1 MRLARLELTRYGG
14 YEGRGLDFG
23 DGRPDLHLIIG
34 PNEAGKST
42 LLSAIGDLLFG
53 IPRQTAQDW
62 RFESKDLRL
71 AATLMHGGGVLEVVR
86 RSGLKNALLGANGA
100 PIAEETL
107 RAMIGGLDRSAFDRL
122 FGLDHARLRAGGQAM
137 LAGKDDAA
145 QSLFEAG
152 AGMAAVGVKLKRLQ
166 AECDEMFKPS
176 ASKPTL
182 NRLLRE
188 RHEATDLLRG
198 TTIGEADWTALRD
211 RRARAEKAKADLI
224 GEDQTLTAEIH
235 RLERLARARAPLRR
249 LTQARGELAGLGP
262 LPSLPEDAAQRL
274 AAARAERATAA
285 ELRNARQIK
294 RDRAIA
300 DIDAITLPDTILAEA
315 PRIDALEAR
324 RPEIDRMRK
333 DLPGK
338 AASLEAIDGALA
350 TAREVS
356 GLAIGARLPTPAW
369 RRRARKHLEDRR
381 ALSIRMGNHAEAL
394 RENQSERRKAG
405 DDLAKSPEPASLR
418 DLREALTAL
427 SMDAIA
433 RLDASHA
440 AAGRAAT
447 RAESA
452 LAALGWAG
460 TPDALASAVLPSVA
474 EAAEYEER
482 GRQAREAL
490 TKAREAGEAAEAEGL
505 SLRARLDGLTAGGL
519 LPTPEVVAAGR
530 DRRNEAVRDV
540 TARLSRDRRPDD
552 PEAASRL
559 ALAIGEADLLADR
572 RDADSRQIA
581 EHALVAASLTVVAGT
596 GLAARQTIARAS
608 EDQSRALA
616 DWSKVLARA
625 GLPDTLLPSGFPA
638 WRDARDRFLQ
648 LNEDALAAAHEHG
661 LALTTLALA
670 ETRLS
675 AAMAESGAAIDG
687 DRAARIRA
695 AGLQVEALEA
705 LSRMRLGLEVRLTE
719 LARAE
724 DMLGR
729 EADAIGR
736 RTRELDEEHARLM
749 NEAGLA
755 DLTTPALEDALD
767 ALDEVAPR
775 EGARPGLLRDV
786 EGMTRDI
793 AQFDTAAL
801 ALLCEIGRSGNN
813 GAMSEEM
820 GRLAAEVETARD
832 ARRTLQRLRG
842 LVAEETDAISGDV
855 ARGDAAQMVI
865 DQLVARAGVGGE
877 EALDSLLAVIARAM
891 AAMTAEA
898 EALSELTEIGPGA
911 GDDDLAKVASELD
924 EDSATALRRSKED
937 RRREITAEREE
948 IGGELKDVLLT
959 IDRAGENAEA
969 ADARQVLTETEAAL
983 GAAAERFIET
993 AGAAALLRWLIE
1005 RYRAEAQAPLLRRA
1019 GSLFASVTSGAFD
1032 GLALDYGDDDRPRIV
1047 AVRADGTRVGIEGLS
1062 EGARDQLFLALR
1074 LGALQGRADAPPL
1087 VCDDLLI
1094 TSDDERAG
1102 AVLGVLRRMSETQQV
1117 LVFTHHDHIEAV
1129 AQRAL
1134 GPGGFQLHRLPKIT
1148 TPSVAF
1154 AAASPS

>member
-14 YEGRGLDFG
+14 YEGRCLDFG
-23 DGRPDLHLIIG
+23 GGRPDLHLIIG

-71 AATLMHGGGVLEVVR
+71 AATLMHRGGVLEVVR
-86 RSGLKNALLGANGA
+86 RSGLKNTLLGANSA
-100 PIAEETL
+100 PVAEETL
-107 RAMIGGLDRSAFDRL
+107 RVMIGGLDRSAFDRL

-152 AGMAAVGVKLKRLQ
+152 AGMAAVGLKLKRLQ
-166 AECDEMFKPS
+166 AECDELFKPS

-188 RHEATDLLRG
+188 RHEAIDLLRG
-198 TTIGEADWTALRD
+198 ATIGEADWTALRD
-211 RRARAEKAKADLI
+211 RRTLAEQAKADLI
-224 GEDQTLTAEIH
+224 VEDQTLTAEIH

-262 LPSLPEDAAQRL
+262 LPSLPEDAARRL
-274 AAARAERATAA
+274 VAARAERATAA

-294 RDRAIA
+294 RDLAIA
-300 DIDAITLPDTILAEA
+300 DIDAITLPEMILAA
-315 PRIDALEAR
+315 ASRIDALEAR

-338 AASLEAIDGALA
+338 ANTLEAIDVALA
-350 TAREVS
+350 AAREIS

-381 ALSIRMGNHAEAL
+381 ALSTRMGNHAEAL
-394 RENQSERRKAG
+394 RENESERRKTG

-427 SMDAIA
+427 STDVIA
-433 RLDASHA
+433 RVDASHA

-460 TPDALASAVLPSVA
+460 TPETLVSAVLPSVA
-474 EAAEYEER
+474 EATEHEQRARE
-482 GRQAREAL
+482 AREAL
-490 TKAREAGEAAEAEGL
+490 TKAREAGEAAEAERL

-530 DRRNEAVRDV
+530 DRRNEALRNVV
-540 TARLSRDRRPDD
+540 ARLSSDRRPDD
-552 PEAASRL
+552 SEAASRL
-559 ALAIGEADLLADR
+559 ALTIGEADLLADR

-581 EHALVAASLTVVAGT
+581 EHALVAASLTVMDGT
-596 GLAARQTIARAS
+596 GLAAKETMARAN
-608 EDQSRALA
+608 EDQSRTLG
-616 DWSKVLARA
+616 DWSKVLERA
-625 GLPDTLLPSGFPA
+625 GLRETLLPSGFPA

-648 LNEDALAAAHEHG
+648 LNEDALAAADEHG
-661 LALTTLALA
+661 LAITTLDLA

-675 AAMAESGAAIDG
+675 ACMAEGGAVIDG
-687 DRAARIRA
+687 ERAARIRA
-695 AGLQVEALEA
+695 AALQVEALEA
-705 LSRMRLGLEVRLTE
+705 LSLRRLGLEVRLTE

-724 DMLGR
+724 DILGR

-736 RTRELDEEHARLM
+736 QARELDEERERLR

-767 ALDEVAPR
+767 ALEEVAPR

-786 EGMTRDI
+786 EGMKRDI
-793 AQFDTAAL
+793 VEFDASAL
-801 ALLCEIGRSGNN
+801 ALLGELGRSGDT
-813 GAMSEEM
+813 GAISEAM
-820 GRLAAEVETARD
+820 NRLASEVETARD

-842 LVAEETDAISGDV
+842 LVAEETGAMSGDV
-855 ARGDAAQMVI
+855 ARGDAAQMAI
-865 DQLVARAGVGGE
+865 DQLLVRAGVADE
-877 EALDSLLAVIARAM
+877 EALDPLLVIIARAT
-891 AAMTAEA
+891 AAIAAEA
-898 EALSELTEIGPGA
+898 EALSELSGIGPDA
-911 GDDDLAKVASELD
+911 GDDDLATAARELD
-924 EDSATALRRSKED
+924 EDSAAALRHSKED

-983 GAAAERFIET
+983 GAGAERFIET
-993 AGAAALLRWLIE
+993 AGAAALLKWLIE
-1005 RYRAEAQAPLLRRA
+1005 RHRAEAQAPLLRRA
-1019 GSLFASVTSGAFD
+1019 GASFASVTSGAFE

-1047 AVRADGTRVGIEGLS
+1047 AVRADGMRVGIDGLS

-1102 AVLGVLRRMSETQQV
+1102 ALLGVLRRMSETQQV
-1117 LVFTHHDHIEAV
+1117 LVFTHHDHIQAV
-1129 AQRAL
+1129 AERAL

-1148 TPSVAF
+1148 TPTVAF
-1154 AAASPS
+1154 AGVPR